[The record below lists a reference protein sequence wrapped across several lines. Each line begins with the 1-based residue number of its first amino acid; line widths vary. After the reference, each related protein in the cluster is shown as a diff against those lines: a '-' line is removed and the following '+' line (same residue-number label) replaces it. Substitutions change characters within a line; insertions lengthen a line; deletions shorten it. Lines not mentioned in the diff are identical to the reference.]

1 MAVQKHVSLERLQYF
16 AQQFYTKINDEK
28 ASAQDLADLLV
39 KIGEAAVE
47 ANPDQGTEAKAA
59 TGLYKLIADGD
70 SDALIKAKA
79 YADSAVASLVNAAP
93 EALDTLKELA
103 DALGNDPQFSTTI
116 LNKVG
121 AIDAKVGKAAAGD
134 EAATGLY
141 KDLADAK
148 AELTTKVEE
157 AKGQIPDVS
166 NFVTGE
172 QVDTKI
178 EVAGQNYAAKDH
190 NHDEVYSKLDHKHVP
205 ADLAY
210 VNEAYPDMANVKDA
224 LDELLYYKPEVKS
237 FTASP
242 AFGDYE
248 IGSKVTNPKFT
259 WSFNKDIVSQTLTEC
274 TVDGIVTRTAGY
286 VGEISTQKTFTIAA
300 KDSKG
305 TSCSRGGAYNFK
317 HKRYFGV
324 AAAPEAYD
332 SAFIL
337 GLTGS
342 EFCTNRQKAAF
353 TLNADKGKYFYY
365 AFPASYGTPTFNVGG
380 FDGGFEL
387 AATIDFTNASGN
399 TTSFVIWKSENANLG
414 AQNIVV
420 K

>member
-16 AQQFYTKINDEK
+16 AQQFYAKINDER

-47 ANPDQGTEAKAA
+47 ANPDEGTEAKAA

-79 YADSAVASLVNAAP
+79 YADSAIAALVNAAP
-93 EALDTLKELA
+93 ETLNTLKELA
-103 DALGNDPQFSTTI
+103 DALGNDPQFATTI

-121 AIDAKVGKAAAGD
+121 AIDTKVGKAAADG
-134 EAATGLY
+134 EEATGLY

-148 AELTTKVEE
+148 AELAAKVEE

-166 NFVTGE
+166 NFVTGD

-190 NHDEVYSKLDHKHVP
+190 NHDDAYSKLDHKHVP

-224 LDELLYYKPEVKS
+224 LDELLYYKPEVKA

-259 WSFNKDIVSQTLTEC
+259 WSFNKDIVSQSVTEC

-286 VGEISTQKTFTIAA
+286 VGEINSQKSFTVTA

-305 TSCSRGGAYNFK
+305 TSCSRSGAYNFK

-332 SAFIL
+332 SAFVL
-337 GLTGS
+337 GLTGK
-342 EFCTNRQKAAF
+342 EFCTNRQKGAF
-353 TLNADKGKYFYY
+353 TLTAGEGKYFYY

>member
-16 AQQFYTKINDEK
+16 AQQFYAKINDER

-47 ANPDQGTEAKAA
+47 ANPDEGTEAKAA

-79 YADSAVASLVNAAP
+79 YADSAIAALVNAAP
-93 EALDTLKELA
+93 ETLNTLKELA
-103 DALGNDPQFSTTI
+103 DALGNDPQFATTI

-121 AIDAKVGKAAAGD
+121 AIDTKVGKAAADG
-134 EAATGLY
+134 EEATGLY

-148 AELTTKVEE
+148 AELSAKVEE

-166 NFVTGE
+166 NFVTGD

-190 NHDEVYSKLDHKHVP
+190 NHDDVYSKLDHKHVP

-210 VNEAYPDMANVKDA
+210 INEAYPDMANVKDA
-224 LDELLYYKPEVKS
+224 LDELLYYKPEVKA

-259 WSFNKDIVSQTLTEC
+259 WSFNKDIVSQSVTEC

-286 VGEISTQKTFTIAA
+286 VGEINSQKSFTVTA

-305 TSCSRGGAYNFK
+305 TSCSRSGAYNFK

-332 SAFIL
+332 SAFVL
-337 GLTGS
+337 GLTGK
-342 EFCTNRQKAAF
+342 EFCTNRQKGAF
-353 TLNADKGKYFYY
+353 TLNAGEGKYFYY

>member
-28 ASAQDLADLLV
+28 ASAQDLANLLV

-47 ANPDQGTEAKAA
+47 ANPDEGIEEKAA

-70 SDALIKAKA
+70 ADALIKAKA
-79 YADSAVASLVNAAP
+79 YADSAVAALVNAAP
-93 EALDTLKELA
+93 EALNTLKELA
-103 DALGNDPQFSTTI
+103 DALGNDPQFATTI
-116 LNKVG
+116 LDKVG
-121 AIDAKVGKAAAGD
+121 AIDAKVGKAAADG

-148 AELTTKVEE
+148 AELEAKVEE
-157 AKGQIPDVS
+157 AKGEIPDVAD
-166 NFVTGE
+166 FITGE

-190 NHDEVYSKLDHKHVP
+190 NHDEAYSKLDHKHVP

-210 VNEAYPDMANVKDA
+210 INEAYPDMANVKDA
-224 LDELLYYKPEVKS
+224 LDELLYFNPAVKS

-259 WSFNKDIVSQTLTEC
+259 WSFNKDIVSQTLTDC
-274 TVDGIVTRTAGY
+274 TVDGIVTRTAEY
-286 VGEISTQKTFTIAA
+286 VGEIDAQKTFTVSA

-305 TSCSRGGAYNFK
+305 TSCSKSGAYNFK

-324 AAAPEAYD
+324 ATAPEAYD
-332 SAFIL
+332 STFVL
-337 GLTGS
+337 GLTGK
-342 EFCTNRQKAAF
+342 EFCTSRQKSAF
-353 TLNADKGKYFYY
+353 TLTAGEGQYFYY
-365 AFPASYGTPTFNVGG
+365 VFPASYGTPTFNVGG

-387 AATIDFTNASGN
+387 AATIDFTNQSGN

>member
-1 MAVQKHVSLERLQYF
+1 MAGNK
-16 AQQFYTKINDEK
+16 NDAK
-28 ASAQDLADLLV
+28 
-39 KIGEAAVE
+39 
-47 ANPDQGTEAKAA
+47 PDS
-59 TGLYKLIADGD
+59 GLYKLIADGD

-79 YADSAVASLVNAAP
+79 YADNAVASLVNAAP
-93 EALDTLKELA
+93 EALNTLKELA

-121 AIDAKVGKAAAGD
+121 AIDAKVGKAAAGE

-148 AELTTKVEE
+148 AELAAKVEE
-157 AKGQIPDVS
+157 AKGQIPDVT

-224 LDELLYYKPEVKS
+224 LDELLYYKLEVKS
-237 FTASP
+237 FSASP

-259 WSFNKDIVSQTLTEC
+259 WSFNKDVVSQSVTDC
-274 TVDGIVTRTAGY
+274 TVEGVVTRTAGY
-286 VGEISTQKTFTIAA
+286 VGEISTQKSFTVSA

-305 TSCSRGGAYNFK
+305 TSCSRSGAYNFK

-324 AAAPEAYD
+324 ASAPEAYD

-337 GLTGS
+337 ALTGK
-342 EFCTNRQKAAF
+342 EFCSGRNKSAF
-353 TLNADKGKYFYY
+353 SLTAGEGQYFYY